1 MRRRFLV
8 LCEQYGS
15 HKMVGLADY
24 RRAHGALSG
33 RGIEW
38 ELILVDDDSNDGSEQ
53 MVAELARRLPV
64 RLATRRGAPRD
75 LSLSV
80 LLGVRLARFD
90 RCLGADLSHPPEC
103 IVELLSGLDA
113 DCDMVVGSRYASG
126 GVVDSNWSRRRL
138 LTSRLGIWLA
148 RPLGSAVRSAIGT
161 RSPSR
166 RRSLSAR
173 LHDVVTAPVT
183 TEVV

>member
-1 MRRRFLV
+1 MDDGLPSVEITKRFLV

-90 RCLGADLSHPPEC
+90 RCLGYGRRP
-103 IVELLSGLDA
+103 V
-113 DCDMVVGSRYASG
+113 ASA
-126 GVVDSNWSRRRL
+126 GVHRRTPLGPRRRL
-138 LTSRLGIWLA
+138 RHGG
-148 RPLGSAVRSAIGT
+148 RQPLRVG
-161 RSPSR
+161 R
-166 RRSLSAR
+166 RRRQQLEPAPPADFSPGDLAGSSAR
-173 LHDVVTAPVT
+173 
-183 TEVV
+183 

>member
-1 MRRRFLV
+1 MDDGLPSVEITKRFLV

-64 RLATRRGAPRD
+64 RLATRRGAPRGP
-75 LSLSV
+75 V
-80 LLGVRLARFD
+80 
-90 RCLGADLSHPPEC
+90 
-103 IVELLSGLDA
+103 
-113 DCDMVVGSRYASG
+113 
-126 GVVDSNWSRRRL
+126 
-138 LTSRLGIWLA
+138 
-148 RPLGSAVRSAIGT
+148 PLGSPWCAACSF
-161 RSPSR
+161 
-166 RRSLSAR
+166 
-173 LHDVVTAPVT
+173 
-183 TEVV
+183 